1 MVRERER
8 ETEREMVNTFA
19 VYKPLLRALMKLA
32 GVRPQMVEIDP
43 GTILNF
49 WVPDEIHSNPENSK
63 HTKKQDRTKPA
74 VVFLHGFAA
83 DGIITWQFQVLAL
96 ARKYRVYVPDFLFF
110 GGSTTDRSERSP
122 EFQAECVA
130 KGLGKLGVER
140 CTLVGLSY
148 GGMVGFK
155 MAEMYPNLVQSMVV
169 TCSVMA
175 LTKSISGAGLERIG
189 FKSWSEYLL
198 PDSIKG
204 VELLFEL
211 ATFKLP
217 WIPDFIYKHYFEVMF
232 DHRKE
237 KEELLEALV
246 IDDKD
251 FNLAHHPQK
260 VHLLWGENDI
270 IFTIEVA
277 ENLKIQLGDRVTVL
291 KSIEKAGH
299 LVQIERPFVY
309 NKCLKEILETLLEDH
324 GQIQ

>member
-1 MVRERER
+1 
-8 ETEREMVNTFA
+8 MVNTFA
-19 VYKPLLRALMKLA
+19 VYKSLLFALMKLA
-32 GVRPQMVEIDP
+32 GVRPQIVEIDP

-49 WVPDEIHSNPENSK
+49 WVPNEIHRNPEKSK
-63 HTKKQDRTKPA
+63 HAKKQDRTKPA

-130 KGLGKLGVER
+130 KGLEKLGVER
-140 CTLVGLSY
+140 CTLVGFSY
-148 GGMVGFK
+148 GGTVGFK

-169 TCSVMA
+169 TCSVIA

-204 VELLFEL
+204 VKLLLEL
-211 ATFKLP
+211 ATVKLP
-217 WIPDFIYKHYFEVMF
+217 WIPNFIYRHYFEVMF

-237 KEELLEALV
+237 KEELLEAMV

-260 VHLLWGENDI
+260 VPVHLLWGENDI
-270 IFTIEVA
+270 IFTMEGA
-277 ENLKIQLGDRVTVL
+277 ENLRRQLGGRATVL

-299 LVQIERPFVY
+299 LAHMERPFIY
-309 NKCLKEILETLLEDH
+309 NKCLKDILETLLEENSEAAA
-324 GQIQ
+324 